1 MGNTLSPCIN
11 RRPKVVESEDSSDD
25 SNSDRDSVSKS
36 LDKDEFAKSQRVL
49 RREPV
54 YGGGGEEEKPYEEK
68 RDTTKSR
75 EAIQFID
82 DCCKSEMLFNGLD
95 EDQRMA
101 IIEQMYTLEV
111 KEGTEVIVQGDK
123 GNEFYVIWE
132 GSFKITV
139 NKTEVATFVKG
150 QCFGELALI
159 YDSPRAATVVAA
171 EDSKLFV
178 VHRLA
183 FRTALKNTVKEQGS
197 RNMRFLKSVKE
208 FNSFSDEQIRLID
221 TAVVQISFLQ
231 GEVILKQNDEGDR
244 FYLIISGACEWT
256 KTQPTGGYQSGD
268 LSMGDCFG
276 ERALIKAEKRSA
288 TIIAKTTVK
297 TLTLTKDDFHDLL
310 GSGEIF
316 EDRLSSYDKPQGAD
330 DGKTEDRS
338 GAERT
343 SNSNKYSGP
352 RKSDIS
358 SLKVLNANTV
368 GVLGQGAFGIV
379 TLVSDPKSE
388 QSYAMKAIKKCQI
401 AEMGQQKHVI
411 NEMLIMRKLAEGRC
425 SFLVNL
431 IATYKDKL
439 RVYFL
444 LDVCL
449 GGELFTI
456 LRRRRNFSEKTAKF
470 YTACVVEGFDYM
482 HGLHIVYRDLKPENL
497 VLTNNGYLKI
507 TDFGFAKKVT
517 GKTFTLCG
525 TPDYLAPEI
534 VTGQGHGRAVDWW
547 TLGIL
552 LYEMVA
558 SFPPFYDE
566 KPINTYR
573 KIIKGKIKWVR
584 SFSPEVKELIQA
596 FLQVRPVKRLGMQH
610 GGAERIRSCIFFK
623 DFAWK
628 ALQQQTLV
636 APIRN
641 KVKSIEDMSNFEKVR
656 ITNDDATPVSKEDD
670 FDKLF

>member
-1 MGNTLSPCIN
+1 MGNSINPCIN
-11 RRPKVVESEDSSDD
+11 KRSKVVREEDLSE
-25 SNSDRDSVSKS
+25 DRDSLCSSNS
-36 LDKDEFAKSQRVL
+36 LDEHYFANSEQVK

-68 RDTTKSR
+68 RDTTKTS
-75 EAIQFID
+75 EAIKFIV
-82 DCCKSEMLFNGLD
+82 DCCESQILFNGLD

-101 IIEQMYTLEV
+101 IINQMYTMEV
-111 KEGTEVIVQGDK
+111 KKGTEVIVQGDK

-132 GSFKITV
+132 GSFDITV
-139 NKTEVATFVKG
+139 NKTKVANFVKG

-159 YDSPRAATVVAA
+159 FDSPRAATVVAA
-171 EDSKLFV
+171 EDSKLFA

-197 RNMRFLKSVKE
+197 RNMRFLKSIKE
-208 FNSFSDEQIRLID
+208 FSTLSDEQIRLID
-221 TAVVQISFLQ
+221 MALVKMNFQQ
-231 GEVILKQNDEGDR
+231 GEVILKQNDLGDR
-244 FYLIISGACEWT
+244 FYLIISGACQWT
-256 KTQPTGGYQSGD
+256 KTQSTGGYQSGD

-276 ERALIKAEKRSA
+276 ERALIKSERRAA
-288 TIIAKTTVK
+288 TVIAKTTVN
-297 TLTLTKDDFHDLL
+297 TLTLSKDDFYELI

-316 EDRLSSYDKPQGAD
+316 KDRLSSYDSPQ
-330 DGKTEDRS
+330 DRNDAK
-338 GAERT
+338 AEERG
-343 SNSNKYSGP
+343 SNSNKHSGP

-358 SLKVLNANTV
+358 SLKVLNANSV
-368 GVLGQGAFGIV
+368 GVLGEGAFGIV
-379 TLVSDPKSE
+379 TLVVDPKSQE
-388 QSYAMKAIKKCQI
+388 SYAMKAVKKCQI
-401 AEMGQQKHVI
+401 AELGQQKHIV
-411 NEMLIMRKLAEGRC
+411 NEMLVMRKLAEKRC
-425 SFLVNL
+425 PFLVNL
-431 IATYKDKL
+431 IATYKDTL

-444 LDVCL
+444 LDACL

-456 LRRRRNFSEKTAKF
+456 LRRRRSFSEKTARF
-470 YTACVVEGFDYM
+470 FAACVTEGFVYM
-482 HGLHIVYRDLKPENL
+482 HGLNIVYRDLKPENL

-566 KPINTYR
+566 IPINTYR
-573 KIIKGKIKWVR
+573 KIIKGKIRWVR
-584 SFSPEVKELIQA
+584 SFSQEIKELIHA
-596 FLQVRPVKRLGMQH
+596 FLRIRPVKRLGMQH
-610 GGAERIRSCIFFK
+610 GGVDLIRKSPFFK
-623 DFAWK
+623 GFGWK
-628 ALQQQTLV
+628 ELYQQTLE

-641 KVKSIEDMSNFEKVR
+641 KVRNIKDMSNFEKVR
-656 ITNDDATPVSKEDD
+656 VTNDNATPVSKEDD
-670 FDKLF
+670 FDELF